1 MAYIWTAAFETG
13 NEETDKV
20 HQELF
25 SLMNRLMEASSI
37 GQGGS
42 QISEI
47 LKFLNNYVMTDFQ
60 KEEVRMADSDYP
72 DYFLHKKA
80 HSSFQ
85 KIVHSIEKEYQDT
98 GANTSLIA
106 KLCSVISFWLT
117 NHIQRD
123 DLMFAYYLHT
133 RSA

>member
-1 MAYIWTAAFETG
+1 MAYVWTAALETG

-25 SLMNRLMEASSI
+25 SLMNRLMEASSK
-37 GQGGS
+37 GQGS
-42 QISEI
+42 SKVNET
-47 LKFLNNYVMTDFQ
+47 LDFLNRRVLTAFQ

-72 DYFLHKKA
+72 DYLLHKKA

-98 GANTSLIA
+98 GTSISLIA
-106 KLCSVISFWLT
+106 KLCSAISFWLI
-117 NHIQRD
+117 NHVQRD
-123 DLMFAYYLHT
+123 DLRFAYYLHT
-133 RSA
+133 KSA